1 MFIKLYEENQ
11 EKNLNEIEHLNNI
24 LKDLEDAKNNI
35 PKKEYEYEKERIT
48 YYLEKEKVKLQE
60 NAELIK
66 NYKIIKN
73 ELFSIEKLKQFKIN
87 DKYDKKEYEEE
98 LSKRLET
105 IKYYSKNMPQEIY
118 EEIILEINNEFENQT
133 KKGFID
139 DEVSEEVIQEVS
151 NESIEEEKEP
161 NELEVITDN
170 EISQE
175 PVIEEIKEPVIEPT
189 EEIEHTEVTPKIIEE
204 NTKLSGEPTI
214 YEGNVIL
221 LPASSDELSKEDSN
235 DTPIELASKAIEIID
250 SLKDEEEQETNKE
263 ESQEENNGEEELE
276 VEEVSKANPT
286 LISKIKEKM
295 KKYSPKSLISN
306 YKDKHKE
313 QELTEEESQEENNG
327 EEELEV
333 EEVSKANPTLI
344 SKIKEKM
351 KKYSPKSLISNYKD
365 KHKEQELTEEESQE
379 ENNNEEELKVEEVSK
394 ANPTLISKIKE
405 KMKHYKITPLKIM
418 ITGAA
423 IAVAATSPAA
433 FCLVGNTVLIG
444 LNIKYMF
451 VDNCKKKI
459 KRKGIF
465 LAG

>member
-60 NAELIK
+60 NTELIK

-73 ELFSIEKLKQFKIN
+73 ELFSIEKLKQYKIN
-87 DKYDKKEYEEE
+87 DKYDEKEYEEE
-98 LSKRLET
+98 LSRRLET
-105 IKYYSKNMPQEIY
+105 ISYYSKNMPQAIY
-118 EEIILEINNEFENQT
+118 EEILLEINNEFENQT

-151 NESIEEEKEP
+151 NESIEEGNVIEASDNSIEEENEP
-161 NELEVITDN
+161 TELEVITDS
-170 EISQE
+170 EMPQE
-175 PVIEEIKEPVIEPT
+175 PVIEEIQEPVIEPS
-189 EEIEHTEVTPKIIEE
+189 EEIANDEVTSEE

-250 SLKDEEEQETNKE
+250 SLKDEEEQKTNKE
-263 ESQEENNGEEELE
+263 ESQEENNDEEELE
-276 VEEVSKANPT
+276 VEEVSETNST

-295 KKYSPKSLISN
+295 KKYNPKSLISN
-306 YKDKHKE
+306 FKDKHKE
-313 QELTEEESQEENNG
+313 QELTEEESQEENN
-327 EEELEV
+327 
-333 EEVSKANPTLI
+333 
-344 SKIKEKM
+344 
-351 KKYSPKSLISNYKD
+351 D
-365 KHKEQELTEEESQE
+365 
-379 ENNNEEELKVEEVSK
+379 EEELKVEEVSK

-465 LAG
+465 LAR

>member
-60 NAELIK
+60 NTEVIK

-73 ELFSIEKLKQFKIN
+73 ELFSIEKLKQYKIN

-98 LSKRLET
+98 LSRRLET
-105 IKYYSKNMPQEIY
+105 INYYSKNMPQEIY
-118 EEIILEINNEFENQT
+118 EEILLEINNEFENQT
-133 KKGFID
+133 KKGFIN
-139 DEVSEEVIQEVS
+139 DEVSEEVIPEVS
-151 NESIEEEKEP
+151 NESIEEENVIEASDNSIEEENEP

-175 PVIEEIKEPVIEPT
+175 PLIEEIQEPVIEPT
-189 EEIEHTEVTPKIIEE
+189 EEIEHAEVTPEIIEE

-235 DTPIELASKAIEIID
+235 DTPVELASKAIEIID
-250 SLKDEEEQETNKE
+250 SLNDDEEQKTNKE
-263 ESQEENNGEEELE
+263 ESQEENNDEEELE
-276 VEEVSKANPT
+276 VEKT
-286 LISKIKEKM
+286 
-295 KKYSPKSLISN
+295 
-306 YKDKHKE
+306 
-313 QELTEEESQEENNG
+313 G
-327 EEELEV
+327 E
-333 EEVSKANPTLI
+333 
-344 SKIKEKM
+344 
-351 KKYSPKSLISNYKD
+351 
-365 KHKEQELTEEESQE
+365 
-379 ENNNEEELKVEEVSK
+379 

-465 LAG
+465 LAR

>member
-60 NAELIK
+60 NTELIK

-73 ELFSIEKLKQFKIN
+73 ELFSIEKLKQYKIN

-98 LSKRLET
+98 LSRRLET
-105 IKYYSKNMPQEIY
+105 ISYYSKNMPQAIY
-118 EEIILEINNEFENQT
+118 EEILLEINNEFENQT

-151 NESIEEEKEP
+151 NESIEEGNVIEESDNSIEEENKP
-161 NELEVITDN
+161 TELEVITDS
-170 EISQE
+170 EMPQE
-175 PVIEEIKEPVIEPT
+175 PVIEEIQEPIVEPV
-189 EEIEHTEVTPKIIEE
+189 EEIDHDEVSEEE

-214 YEGNVIL
+214 YEGNVIQ
-221 LPASSDELSKEDSN
+221 LPASSDELSKKDSN

-250 SLKDEEEQETNKE
+250 SFKDEEEQETNKE
-263 ESQEENNGEEELE
+263 ESQEENTGEEELE
-276 VEEVSKANPT
+276 VEEVSETNST

-306 YKDKHKE
+306 FKDKHKE
-313 QELTEEESQEENNG
+313 QELTEEESQEEN
-327 EEELEV
+327 
-333 EEVSKANPTLI
+333 T
-344 SKIKEKM
+344 
-351 KKYSPKSLISNYKD
+351 D
-365 KHKEQELTEEESQE
+365 
-379 ENNNEEELKVEEVSK
+379 EEELKVEEVSK

-465 LAG
+465 LAR

>member
-11 EKNLNEIEHLNNI
+11 EKSLNEIEHLNNI

-73 ELFSIEKLKQFKIN
+73 ELFSIEKLKQYKIN
-87 DKYDKKEYEEE
+87 DKYDEKEYEEE
-98 LSKRLET
+98 LSRRLET
-105 IKYYSKNMPQEIY
+105 ISYYSKNMSQEIY
-118 EEIILEINNEFENQT
+118 EEILSEVNNEFENKT

-151 NESIEEEKEP
+151 NESIEERNVIEASDNSIEKENEP

-175 PVIEEIKEPVIEPT
+175 PLMEEIKEPIVEPI
-189 EEIEHTEVTPKIIEE
+189 EEIEHTEVTPEIIEE

-235 DTPIELASKAIEIID
+235 DTPIELATKAIEIID

-263 ESQEENNGEEELE
+263 ESQEENNNEEELE
-276 VEEVSKANPT
+276 VEKTGEANST

-306 YKDKHKE
+306 FKDKHKE
-313 QELTEEESQEENNG
+313 QELTEEESQKENND
-327 EEELEV
+327 EQELKV
-333 EEVSKANPTLI
+333 KEVSKANPTLI

-351 KKYSPKSLISNYKD
+351 KKYGVK
-365 KHKEQELTEEESQE
+365 
-379 ENNNEEELKVEEVSK
+379 
-394 ANPTLISKIKE
+394 
-405 KMKHYKITPLKIM
+405 
-418 ITGAA
+418 
-423 IAVAATSPAA
+423 
-433 FCLVGNTVLIG
+433 VLIG
-444 LNIKYMF
+444 LSITTLLAIAISNPITFIPLIEGGSLIGLGVNAM
-451 VDNCKKKI
+451 NESEEKKKI
-459 KRKGIF
+459 KRKGKF
-465 LAG
+465 LTR

>member
-60 NAELIK
+60 NTELIK

-73 ELFSIEKLKQFKIN
+73 ELFSIEKLKQYKIN
-87 DKYDKKEYEEE
+87 DKYDEKEYEEE
-98 LSKRLET
+98 LSRRLET
-105 IKYYSKNMPQEIY
+105 ISYYSKNMPQAIY
-118 EEIILEINNEFENQT
+118 EEILLEINNEFENQT

-151 NESIEEEKEP
+151 NESIEEGNVIEASDNSIEEENEP
-161 NELEVITDN
+161 TELEVITDS
-170 EISQE
+170 EMPQE
-175 PVIEEIKEPVIEPT
+175 PVIEEIQEPVIEPS
-189 EEIEHTEVTPKIIEE
+189 EEIANDEVTSEE

-250 SLKDEEEQETNKE
+250 SLKDEEEQKTNKE
-263 ESQEENNGEEELE
+263 ESQEENNDEEELE
-276 VEEVSKANPT
+276 VEEVSETNST

-306 YKDKHKE
+306 FKDKHKE
-313 QELTEEESQEENNG
+313 QELTEEESQEENN
-327 EEELEV
+327 
-333 EEVSKANPTLI
+333 
-344 SKIKEKM
+344 
-351 KKYSPKSLISNYKD
+351 D
-365 KHKEQELTEEESQE
+365 
-379 ENNNEEELKVEEVSK
+379 EEELKVEEVSK

-465 LAG
+465 LAR

>member
-48 YYLEKEKVKLQE
+48 YYLEREKVKLQE
-60 NAELIK
+60 NTELIK

-73 ELFSIEKLKQFKIN
+73 ELFLIEKLKQYKIN
-87 DKYDKKEYEEE
+87 DKYDEKEYEEE
-98 LSKRLET
+98 LSRRLET
-105 IKYYSKNMPQEIY
+105 ISYYSKNMPQAIY
-118 EEIILEINNEFENQT
+118 EEILLEINNEFENQT

-151 NESIEEEKEP
+151 NESIEEGNVIEESDNSIEEENEP
-161 NELEVITDN
+161 TELEVITDS
-170 EISQE
+170 EMPQE
-175 PVIEEIKEPVIEPT
+175 PVIEEIQEPVIEPS
-189 EEIEHTEVTPKIIEE
+189 EEIANDEVTSEE

-250 SLKDEEEQETNKE
+250 SLKDEEEQKTNKE
-263 ESQEENNGEEELE
+263 ESQEENNDEEELE
-276 VEEVSKANPT
+276 VEEVSETNST

-306 YKDKHKE
+306 FKDKHKE
-313 QELTEEESQEENNG
+313 QELTEEESQEEN
-327 EEELEV
+327 
-333 EEVSKANPTLI
+333 T
-344 SKIKEKM
+344 
-351 KKYSPKSLISNYKD
+351 D
-365 KHKEQELTEEESQE
+365 
-379 ENNNEEELKVEEVSK
+379 EEELKVEEVSK

-405 KMKHYKITPLKIM
+405 KMKKYGVK
-418 ITGAA
+418 
-423 IAVAATSPAA
+423 
-433 FCLVGNTVLIG
+433 VLIG
-444 LNIKYMF
+444 LSITTLLAIAISNPITFIPLIEGESLIGLGLNAM
-451 VDNCKKKI
+451 NESEEKKKI
-459 KRKGIF
+459 KRKGRF
-465 LAG
+465 LTR

>member
-11 EKNLNEIEHLNNI
+11 EKSLNEIEHLNNI

-73 ELFSIEKLKQFKIN
+73 ELFSIEKLKQYKIN
-87 DKYDKKEYEEE
+87 DKYDEKEYEEE
-98 LSKRLET
+98 LSRRLET
-105 IKYYSKNMPQEIY
+105 ISYYSKNMSQEIY
-118 EEIILEINNEFENQT
+118 EEILSEVNNEFENKT

-151 NESIEEEKEP
+151 NESIEERNVIEASDNSIEKENEP

-175 PVIEEIKEPVIEPT
+175 PLMEEIKEPIVEPI
-189 EEIEHTEVTPKIIEE
+189 EEIEHTEVTPEIIEE

-221 LPASSDELSKEDSN
+221 SPASSDELSKEDSN
-235 DTPIELASKAIEIID
+235 DTPIELATKAIEIID

-263 ESQEENNGEEELE
+263 ESQEENNNEEELE
-276 VEEVSKANPT
+276 VEKTGEANST

-306 YKDKHKE
+306 FKDKHKE
-313 QELTEEESQEENNG
+313 QELTEEESQKENND
-327 EEELEV
+327 EQELKV
-333 EEVSKANPTLI
+333 KEVSKANPTLI

-351 KKYSPKSLISNYKD
+351 KKYGVK
-365 KHKEQELTEEESQE
+365 
-379 ENNNEEELKVEEVSK
+379 
-394 ANPTLISKIKE
+394 
-405 KMKHYKITPLKIM
+405 
-418 ITGAA
+418 
-423 IAVAATSPAA
+423 
-433 FCLVGNTVLIG
+433 VLIG
-444 LNIKYMF
+444 LSITTLLAIAISNPITFIPLIEGGSLIGLGLNAM
-451 VDNCKKKI
+451 NESEEKKKI
-459 KRKGIF
+459 KRKGKF
-465 LAG
+465 LTR